1 MKGIRPGPDTL
12 HAMRSSGLGLLEYLE
27 FFEDT
32 GMEPIMAV
40 WAGEYSVRDGSTQGR
55 ALTPHTGYALGG
67 TSVAENALPPF
78 IQQAA
83 DQVSFFP
90 RSADEALLSSD
101 TATRFSRL
109 TLSSGTLQ
117 RALLV
122 SGVCA
127 PFELPPDQRRPC
139 SGAPRFPG
147 PPRALLTPLRGSRQ
161 RGTAIVDSAALSKGF
176 DVALFT

>member
-1 MKGIRPGPDTL
+1 MKGTRPGPDTL

-55 ALTPHTGYALGG
+55 SLTLNLIPHPGYALGG
-67 TSVAENALPPF
+67 TSVAESALPPY

-83 DQVSFFP
+83 DQVNFFP
-90 RSADEALLSSD
+90 RSADGPLLSSD
-101 TATRFSRL
+101 TAAWFSRL

-122 SGVCA
+122 GGVCA
-127 PFELPPDQRRPC
+127 PFELISDQRRPC
-139 SGAPRFPG
+139 SGAPRFPW
-147 PPRALLTPLRGSRQ
+147 PP
-161 RGTAIVDSAALSKGF
+161 
-176 DVALFT
+176 